1 MGEVSC
7 LGGQLTSVYKRV
19 VFQSGIVLNR
29 TSWTNHL
36 IHCDFFSP
44 LMSKVVIERGKCGRE
59 NKNREIK

>member
-7 LGGQLTSVYKRV
+7 LDGQLTCVYKRV
-19 VFQSGIVLNR
+19 VFQSGMVLNR

-44 LMSKVVIERGKCGRE
+44 LMSKVVIERGQCGRE
-59 NKNREIK
+59 NKNQEIK